1 MIASLLSMWL
11 LALIPVRFVLI
22 VVLKISSM
30 VISVSLSV
38 LLAPM
43 LSPIKMEVSLVELAL
58 VSWDSYWLV
67 ENVSRVQVPPPQ
79 PLPQPL

>member
-1 MIASLLSMWL
+1 LIASLLSMWL
-11 LALIPVRFVLI
+11 LELIPVRFVLT
-22 VVLKISSM
+22 VLKISSM

-38 LLAPM
+38 PLAPM

-58 VSWDSYWLV
+58 VSWGSYWLV